1 MAESP
6 VLDRVRALVTPI
18 ASDLQLD
25 VYDIEQ
31 RGGTLRIT
39 LDTRPGADGGIDLE
53 QLALATRLI
62 SREFDHTDP
71 IPGRY
76 TLEVSSPGV
85 ERTLRT
91 ADHFARAVGE
101 RVTVRLVGPDD
112 HGRRRHE
119 GTLVAA
125 TDTEITLAVDGEQRT
140 LPLSRVER
148 AKTIFE
154 WGPAPKPGKGP
165 KPAKRPAATPV
176 DAAGAADQDEE
187 PGDEELG
194 EELDGEFDELDGED
208 VDTDDPDDTAD
219 DADIDEEETETP

>member
-1 MAESP
+1 MSESP
-6 VLDRVRALVTPI
+6 VLERVRALVAPI
-18 ASDLQLD
+18 ASDLHLD

-39 LDTRPGADGGIDLE
+39 LDTPADADAGIDLE

-62 SREFDHTDP
+62 SREFDHADP

-91 ADHFARAVGE
+91 GDHFARAVGE
-101 RVTVRLVGPDD
+101 RVTVRLTGPDD
-112 HGRRRHE
+112 QGRRRHE
-119 GTLVAA
+119 GTLVAVTATALTLA
-125 TDTEITLAVDGEQRT
+125 TDDGERE
-140 LPLSRVER
+140 LPLARVER

-165 KPAKRPAATPV
+165 KRTTAATPTPDEPDEPDP
-176 DAAGAADQDEE
+176 DA
-187 PGDEELG
+187 
-194 EELDGEFDELDGED
+194 EFDD
-208 VDTDDPDDTAD
+208 
-219 DADIDEEETETP
+219 EETETP